1 METEDTGNHLFTS
14 EIEIVTC
21 TNCESVEFYLDM
33 SEWDSIYI
41 SSNERMSLTR
51 NWTNSNSYMEDVAA
65 TQQYFRYLLPD
76 PPMSGYVQYFVQYPF
91 IVHMYS
97 YKQMW
102 KSK

>member
-41 SSNERMSLTR
+41 SSNERMSLTS
-51 NWTNSNSYMEDVAA
+51 NWTNVFTAKFLDL
-65 TQQYFRYLLPD
+65 TQYCPSLLWLRHLYD
-76 PPMSGYVQYFVQYPF
+76 FSAIASGWETSA
-91 IVHMYS
+91 IS
-97 YKQMW
+97 RCK
-102 KSK
+102 